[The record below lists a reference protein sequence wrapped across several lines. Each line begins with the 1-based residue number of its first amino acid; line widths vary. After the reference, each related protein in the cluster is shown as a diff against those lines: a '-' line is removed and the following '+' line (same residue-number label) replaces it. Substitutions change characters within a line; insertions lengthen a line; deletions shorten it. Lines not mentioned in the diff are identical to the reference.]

1 MAKREEVT
9 AVRNVLLTVGREME
23 EKGGGSEKLKSFA
36 ALVNSYTR
44 LLGAT
49 RPSSKSKFDPF
60 QDGDP
65 GFHQSLLEE

>member
-1 MAKREEVT
+1 MSKRREVT
-9 AVRNVLLTVGREME
+9 TLRNLLVSLGREMQ
-23 EKGGGSEKLKSFA
+23 EKGAGSEKQKSFA
-36 ALVNSYTR
+36 ALVNSYAR

-49 RPSSKSKFDPF
+49 RPSSKPKFDPF